1 MTTDPK
7 AELKTI
13 ARNLRAVH
21 KLLLDH
27 EKAIYE
33 KTYGRI
39 ENPYQLLHL
48 AMEDPQ
54 FAWLRAMSAEMV
66 HMDEVRLNRN
76 GVTETDLRMIST
88 RIRALLTTD
97 RNPTTFQEHY
107 AEAREADPGV
117 VMAHSQLMKSL
128 PPAPAVELFI
138 SAGGEQDNKDPLPGA
153 IRPGTLVPGHGDKGY
168 YALGAIEERG
178 LLADVPLKSV
188 RYANETV
195 LGLASVSM
203 EWTTNGEIAIADAWT
218 PVVVQAGSSATIARK
233 PSADGVLVCLFVRQ
247 QEIGGEASMVIQES
261 IEEHEWLLLADAE
274 RLNNSISVYAHIA
287 QPDAALEVP
296 AKEGHDVMIYIV
308 AGSLEID
315 GVPIPDSRLA
325 LVRHPEKLVV
335 HSKSD
340 TMFFAIL
347 VDPEAKITRA
357 GSVAR

>member
-1 MTTDPK
+1 MTIDAK

-21 KLLLDH
+21 KLLLDY

-54 FAWLRAMSAEMV
+54 FAWLRAMSGEMV

-76 GVTETDLRMIST
+76 GVTETDLRLIGT
-88 RIRALLTTD
+88 RIRALMTVD
-97 RNPTTFQEHY
+97 RKPTTFQEHY
-107 AEAREADPGV
+107 AQAREVEPGLI
-117 VMAHSQLMKSL
+117 MAHNELMNSL
-128 PPAPAVELFI
+128 PAQTAVELFL
-138 SAGGEQDNKDPLPGA
+138 SAGGEQDSKDPLPGA
-153 IRPGTLVPGHGDKGY
+153 IRPGTLIPGNGDKGY

-178 LLADVPLKSV
+178 LLANVPLKSV
-188 RYANETV
+188 RYSNETV
-195 LGLASVSM
+195 LGLASVPM
-203 EWTTNGEIAIADAWT
+203 EWTTNDETAVAEAWT
-218 PVVVQAGSSATIARK
+218 PVVVQAGTAANVARK
-233 PSADGVLVCLFVRQ
+233 PADDGVLVCLFVRQ
-247 QEIGGEASMVIQES
+247 QEIGGEPSMLIQES
-261 IEEHEWLLLADAE
+261 IEEHEWLLLANAA
-274 RLNNSISVYAHIA
+274 RLKNQIDVYAHIA
-287 QPDAALEVP
+287 QPGATLEVP
-296 AKEGHDVMIYIV
+296 AKKGHDVLIYVV

-315 GVPIPDSRLA
+315 GVPVPDSRVA
-325 LVRHPEKLVV
+325 LVRHPENLVIE
-335 HSKSD
+335 SKSD